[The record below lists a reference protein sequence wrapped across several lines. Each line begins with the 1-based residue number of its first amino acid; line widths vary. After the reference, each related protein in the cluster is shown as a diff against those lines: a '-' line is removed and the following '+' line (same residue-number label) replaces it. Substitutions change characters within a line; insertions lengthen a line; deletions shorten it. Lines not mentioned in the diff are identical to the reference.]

1 MTGVLARRGY
11 NIQSLAVGNSETAD
25 LSRITTVIPGSKES
39 STKVIKQLLKLI
51 HIHSVTDLSD
61 LPFITR
67 ELMLIKC
74 RCKPSERK
82 ELIDLAEIFHGN
94 VCDISRTTITL
105 EMTGKES
112 KMRAVQDLISPYGRL
127 LSCRT
132 CTFCILFHCP
142 SRVLMTICGLSA
154 LSCACLFLCDTAAH
168 LKYHHAWLCMACFNR
183 SCMLGAGRTARSCL
197 ARKPCVY
204 KLLF

>member
-1 MTGVLARRGY
+1 MLARRGY

-39 STKVIKQLLKLI
+39 SSKVIKQLLKLI
-51 HIHSVTDLSD
+51 HVHSVTDLSD

-94 VCDISRTTITL
+94 VCDVSRTTITL

-112 KMRAVQDLISPYGRL
+112 KMRAVQDLVSPYGRL
-127 LSCRT
+127 PPPVSCINSCWVT
-132 CTFCILFHCP
+132 YVVCP
-142 SRVLMTICGLSA
+142 DQLQTVHGFAWFTERMLKA
-154 LSCACLFLCDTAAH
+154 LLDCSLC
-168 LKYHHAWLCMACFNR
+168 R
-183 SCMLGAGRTARSCL
+183 
-197 ARKPCVY
+197 
-204 KLLF
+204 LLQA

>member
-39 STKVIKQLLKLI
+39 SSKVIKQLLKLI
-51 HIHSVTDLSD
+51 HVHSVTDLSD

-127 LSCRT
+127 LFCHS
-132 CTFCILFHCP
+132 CTFCRPTSILQVTVGSVTLQALLHV
-142 SRVLMTICGLSA
+142 SLLLSGRICDCCRQQTTSLLALYGL
-154 LSCACLFLCDTAAH
+154 
-168 LKYHHAWLCMACFNR
+168 
-183 SCMLGAGRTARSCL
+183 
-197 ARKPCVY
+197 
-204 KLLF
+204 LL

>member
-1 MTGVLARRGY
+1 MWVVSCPKAYWLLANSSEVGSGGRTSWILCSQVTGVLARRGY

-39 STKVIKQLLKLI
+39 SNKVIKQLLKLI

-94 VCDISRTTITL
+94 VCDVSRTTITL

-112 KMRAVQDLISPYGRL
+112 KMRAVQDLISPYG
-127 LSCRT
+127 T
-132 CTFCILFHCP
+132 
-142 SRVLMTICGLSA
+142 
-154 LSCACLFLCDTAAH
+154 
-168 LKYHHAWLCMACFNR
+168 ACF
-183 SCMLGAGRTARSCL
+183 
-197 ARKPCVY
+197 PCV
-204 KLLF
+204 LHQHMFAGMHSMS

>member
-1 MTGVLARRGY
+1 MLARRGY

-25 LSRITTVIPGSKES
+25 LSRITTVIPGSKGS

-51 HIHSVTDLSD
+51 HVHSVTDLSD

-112 KMRAVQDLISPYGRL
+112 KMRAAQDLISPYGMGTL
-127 LSCRT
+127 HNSNCHFLSCGLLN
-132 CTFCILFHCP
+132 CSLFH
-142 SRVLMTICGLSA
+142 
-154 LSCACLFLCDTAAH
+154 
-168 LKYHHAWLCMACFNR
+168 
-183 SCMLGAGRTARSCL
+183 L
-197 ARKPCVY
+197 AS
-204 KLLF
+204 

>member
-39 STKVIKQLLKLI
+39 SAKVIKQLLKLI
-51 HIHSVTDLSD
+51 HVHSVTDLSD

-94 VCDISRTTITL
+94 VCDVSRTTITL
-105 EMTGKES
+105 EVQGKES
-112 KMRAVQDLISPYGRL
+112 KMRAVQDLIAPYGKL
-127 LSCRT
+127 PFSVILA
-132 CTFCILFHCP
+132 FC
-142 SRVLMTICGLSA
+142 MTGLCIQASTGWPLTGTSNLVSHISQASKCDCKIASVVSGA
-154 LSCACLFLCDTAAH
+154 LCNT
-168 LKYHHAWLCMACFNR
+168 
-183 SCMLGAGRTARSCL
+183 
-197 ARKPCVY
+197 
-204 KLLF
+204 

>member
-1 MTGVLARRGY
+1 MKVTGVLARRGY

-51 HIHSVTDLSD
+51 HVHSVTDLSD

-74 RCKPSERK
+74 RCRPSERK

-94 VCDISRTTITL
+94 ICDVSRTTITL
-105 EMTGKES
+105 EVQGKEM
-112 KMRAVQDLISPYGRL
+112 KMRAVQDLLEPYGKL
-127 LSCRT
+127 TQPGPAAKCHASC
-132 CTFCILFHCP
+132 CQH
-142 SRVLMTICGLSA
+142 VK
-154 LSCACLFLCDTAAH
+154 CASQTP
-168 LKYHHAWLCMACFNR
+168 
-183 SCMLGAGRTARSCL
+183 T
-197 ARKPCVY
+197 
-204 KLLF
+204 